1 MPRGWISRLKKS
13 HDLEIC
19 TRPTCR
25 GTLGDGIRQKKIL
38 QPEVFFSRIY
48 KLENTGFFLK
58 KI

>member
-13 HDLEIC
+13 HDLEMC

-25 GTLGDGIRQKKIL
+25 GILGDGIRKKKIPTASDKL
-38 QPEVFFSRIY
+38 LNIGVF
-48 KLENTGFFLK
+48 LE